1 MYFALEQEANQPRR
15 PRCGFRS
22 LLIFSLLVFAL
33 FGATFRKALAQDG
46 PALISAEQ
54 RDQLYRE
61 ISRETESLRGQI
73 DLLKK
78 IAKVVRPSVVH
89 IEINGNSGARR
100 NRFPDETG
108 SGVVFK
114 RGGKIY
120 VLTNRHLVRYAD
132 LDEVTIRFADG
143 RETRP
148 NNMWFDAGTDIAVL
162 AIDSTQSVP
171 ARIGNSRSLEIGD
184 YILAFG
190 SPFGLSHS
198 VTFGIIS
205 AKGRRD
211 LELATDGVAYQDFL
225 QIDASINP
233 GNSGGPL
240 VNLSGEVIGINTA
253 IASTS
258 GRDEGVGF
266 SIPIN
271 MAMKIADQLI
281 EKGKVVRGF
290 LGVSLDSRFSHD
302 AAVRLGLKT
311 PRGAR
316 VTGITENSAAARAKV
331 LPGDVILRFNGTRI
345 ESDDHLVNEVS
356 MTPVGEPVLMTVF
369 RDGEMIDLTV
379 TVGERDLDNR

>member
-1 MYFALEQEANQPRR
+1 MFSMLEQEAPQQ
-15 PRCGFRS
+15 RCELCHSRTV
-22 LLIFSLLVFAL
+22 ILLVFAFFCTSL
-33 FGATFRKALAQDG
+33 SVTTVTFAQVG
-46 PALISAEQ
+46 PPSITVKQ
-54 RDQLYRE
+54 REQLYRE
-61 ISRETESLRGQI
+61 IVRETASLKSQI

-78 IAKVVRPSVVH
+78 IVKVVRPSVVH
-89 IEINGNSGARR
+89 IEINGGTSRR
-100 NRFPDETG
+100 NRLPDETG

-114 RGGKIY
+114 RGDKFY

-132 LDEVTIRFADG
+132 LSEVTIRFSDG
-143 RETRP
+143 REIQP
-148 NNMWFDAGTDIAVL
+148 KNIWLDAGTDVAVL
-162 AIDSTQSVP
+162 GIDSAQLIP
-171 ARIGNSRSLEIGD
+171 ARIGDSQELEIGE
-184 YILAFG
+184 YILAVG

-240 VNLSGEVIGINTA
+240 VNLGGEVVGINTA

-258 GRDEGVGF
+258 GRHEGVGF

-281 EKGKVVRGF
+281 DKGKVVRGF

-316 VTGITENSAAARAKV
+316 VTGITQNSAASRARV
-331 LPGDVILRFNGTRI
+331 RPGDVIVRFNGTWI

-356 MTPVGEPVLMTVF
+356 MTPVGEPVSMKVF
-369 RDGEMIDLTV
+369 RDGEMVELTV
-379 TVGERDLDNR
+379 TVGERELDNR

>member
-1 MYFALEQEANQPRR
+1 MYFAMEQEANQPRQ
-15 PRCGFRS
+15 PLCGFRS
-22 LLIFSLLVFAL
+22 LLIFALLVFAL
-33 FGATFRKALAQDG
+33 FGGPFREALAQDG
-46 PALISAEQ
+46 PPLISAEQ

-61 ISRETESLRGQI
+61 ISRETESLRSQI
-73 DLLKK
+73 GLLKK

-89 IEINGNSGARR
+89 IEINGDSSTRR

-108 SGVVFK
+108 SGVVFE

-162 AIDSTQSVP
+162 AIDSAQSVP

-266 SIPIN
+266 PIPIN

-369 RDGEMIDLTV
+369 RDGDIIDLTV
-379 TVGERDLDNR
+379 SVGERDLDNR

>member
-15 PRCGFRS
+15 PLCGFRS
-22 LLIFSLLVFAL
+22 LLIFALVNFAL
-33 FGATFRKALAQDG
+33 FGGPYREALAQDG
-46 PALISAEQ
+46 PPLISAEQ

-61 ISRETESLRGQI
+61 ISRETESLRSQI
-73 DLLKK
+73 GLLKK

-89 IEINGNSGARR
+89 IEINGDSSTRR

-162 AIDSTQSVP
+162 AIDLAQSVP

-271 MAMKIADQLI
+271 RAMKIADQLI

>member
-1 MYFALEQEANQPRR
+1 MYSALEQEATQ
-15 PRCGFRS
+15 PRCGLR
-22 LLIFSLLVFAL
+22 ILLVFSL
-33 FGATFRKALAQDG
+33 FNVTPLVTSFPAAFAQIG
-46 PALISAEQ
+46 PPPISATQ

-61 ISRETESLRGQI
+61 ISRETASMKSQLG
-73 DLLKK
+73 LLKK
-78 IAKVVRPSVVH
+78 IIKVVQPSVVH
-89 IEINGNSGARR
+89 IEINGGSSRR

-108 SGVVFK
+108 SGVVFQ
-114 RGGKIY
+114 RGDKFYI
-120 VLTNRHLVRYAD
+120 LTNRHLVRYAD
-132 LDEVTIRFADG
+132 LDEVTIRFSDG
-143 RETRP
+143 REIRP
-148 NNMWFDAGTDIAVL
+148 KNMWFDAGTDIAVL
-162 AIDSTQSVP
+162 AIDAAQAMP
-171 ARIGNSRSLEIGD
+171 ARIGKSQDLEMGD
-184 YILAFG
+184 YILAIG

-240 VNLSGEVIGINTA
+240 VNLAGEVVGINTA

-258 GRDEGVGF
+258 GRHEGVGF
-266 SIPIN
+266 AIPIT
-271 MAMKIADQLI
+271 MAVKIADQLI
-281 EKGKVVRGF
+281 ENGKVVRGF

-316 VTGITENSAAARAKV
+316 VTGITENSAASRAKV
-331 LPGDVILRFNGTRI
+331 IPGDVILRFNGAWI
-345 ESDDHLVNEVS
+345 DSDDHLVNEVS
-356 MTPVGEPVLMTVF
+356 MTPVGKPVLMTVF
-369 RDGEMIDLTV
+369 RDGEMVELTV